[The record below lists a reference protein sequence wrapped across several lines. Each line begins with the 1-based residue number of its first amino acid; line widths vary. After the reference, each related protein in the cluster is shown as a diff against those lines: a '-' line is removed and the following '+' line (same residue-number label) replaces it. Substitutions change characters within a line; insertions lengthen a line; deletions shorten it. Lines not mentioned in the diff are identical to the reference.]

1 MKKIP
6 EGYKETE
13 LGIIPQEWE
22 IKKLGDCVE
31 IKSGYSPS
39 KFILDKTGQYPF
51 FKVDDMNYTNKLLKT
66 SKVYFDETDYEIMK
80 KGMVVF
86 PKRGAS
92 IFTNKVAILEVD
104 CFFDTNIMGL
114 TVKAE
119 ILFEEFLFYKLKDIG
134 LEKFADT
141 TAIPQINNK
150 HILPLIIA
158 LPSLT
163 EQQKI
168 AEILSSVDDHIERL
182 DETISEYELLKKGMM
197 KKLLTEGIGHTEF
210 KDTEIGKIPK
220 EWEVRKVKEICNI
233 STGKKNTQDKKD
245 EGIYPFFVRSDK
257 IEKINSFSY
266 DGEAVLTAGDGV
278 GTGKVFH
285 YINGKFDVH
294 QRVYKMTE
302 FREIQGYF
310 FYLYF
315 SQNFYDRVKRMS
327 AKTSVDSVRMDMIS
341 EMDIAVPHENEQKEI
356 SQIIYLMTERI
367 DLFKSEKEDFVKVKK
382 GLMEKLLTGKIRV
395 NSLEV

>member
-1 MKKIP
+1 MMKKIP

-119 ILFEEFLFYKLKDIG
+119 ILFEEFLFYK
-134 LEKFADT
+134 F
-141 TAIPQINNK
+141 
-150 HILPLIIA
+150 
-158 LPSLT
+158 
-163 EQQKI
+163 
-168 AEILSSVDDHIERL
+168 
-182 DETISEYELLKKGMM
+182 
-197 KKLLTEGIGHTEF
+197 
-210 KDTEIGKIPK
+210 
-220 EWEVRKVKEICNI
+220 
-233 STGKKNTQDKKD
+233 
-245 EGIYPFFVRSDK
+245 
-257 IEKINSFSY
+257 
-266 DGEAVLTAGDGV
+266 
-278 GTGKVFH
+278 
-285 YINGKFDVH
+285 
-294 QRVYKMTE
+294 
-302 FREIQGYF
+302 
-310 FYLYF
+310 
-315 SQNFYDRVKRMS
+315 
-327 AKTSVDSVRMDMIS
+327 TS
-341 EMDIAVPHENEQKEI
+341 
-356 SQIIYLMTERI
+356 
-367 DLFKSEKEDFVKVKK
+367 
-382 GLMEKLLTGKIRV
+382 
-395 NSLEV
+395 